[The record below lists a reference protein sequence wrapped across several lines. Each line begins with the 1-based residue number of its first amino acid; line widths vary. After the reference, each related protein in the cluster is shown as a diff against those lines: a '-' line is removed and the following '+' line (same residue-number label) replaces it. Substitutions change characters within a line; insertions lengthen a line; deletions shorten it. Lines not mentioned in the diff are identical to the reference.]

1 MNSQPQASSLM
12 PSANTAPR
20 EDLFLA
26 NGRLVLPDQVMLG
39 AIRIVDGMIVEITE
53 GDGVPNGAVDCQGD
67 FILPGLV
74 ELHTDNVERHIEPRP
89 GVDWP
94 HLSALLAHDAE
105 LASTGITTVFDAM
118 RVGSLHTGKAG
129 YSDYARK
136 LADEMLDARGK
147 GMFKIS
153 HFLHLRA
160 EICSETLLDEFAM
173 FGPQDRVG
181 IVSLMD
187 HTPGQRQWRDTTTL
201 KAFMRRRGL
210 TEQEAEDSVQ
220 NRINRGSRHTPANW
234 KAVLEL
240 FADQNNVT
248 LATHDDTT
256 IDDIDMGAEAGIKI
270 SEFPCSLEAARHAH
284 TKGMTTIGGAPNIVR
299 GGSHSGNVAILDLAK
314 AGVLD
319 ALSSDYVPGSLL
331 QAVFKLT
338 RELDQP
344 LYETIKLITRNTA
357 HMVGLTDRGELA
369 VGKRSDVVRL
379 KDFEGTPIVREVY
392 AQGRRVT

>member
-1 MNSQPQASSLM
+1 MTETVLKNA
-12 PSANTAPR
+12 
-20 EDLFLA
+20 
-26 NGRLVLPDQVMLG
+26 RLVLDSEIVHGSLSFDETGLLSIDQG
-39 AIRIVDGMIVEITE
+39 ATQVAGTDCE
-53 GDGVPNGAVDCQGD
+53 GD
-67 FILPGLV
+67 FLIPGLV
-74 ELHTDNVERHIEPRP
+74 ELHTDNVERHFLPRP
-89 GVDWP
+89 TAYWP
-94 HLSALLAHDAE
+94 NHLAAVMAHDHEVAG
-105 LASTGITTVFDAM
+105 AGITTVFDALS
-118 RVGSLHTGKAG
+118 VGDYDGNNSPRRELFGDMCRGIHHAMSEGLCKVEHLLHFRCEL
-129 YSDYARK
+129 SDP
-136 LADEMLDARGK
+136 LL
-147 GMFKIS
+147 I
-153 HFLHLRA
+153 
-160 EICSETLLDEFAM
+160 ETLEPLVRQFDIRLA
-173 FGPQDRVG
+173 
-181 IVSLMD
+181 SLMD

-270 SEFPCSLEAARHAH
+270 SEFPCSLEAAQHAH

-344 LYETIKLITRNTA
+344 LNETIKLITRNTA

-369 VGKRSDVVRL
+369 VGKRADVVRL

-392 AQGRRVT
+392 ARGRRVT